1 MTVQSEKDETQAAID
16 LLVGRL
22 ERIRRDI
29 RREGE
34 GTDARSLGLY
44 KGDVAEVLAELEHH
58 LDETAAALANASTG
72 YAVSRAY
79 LTVGK
84 LITAPAETAT
94 VIPLDQ
100 VRRTNHAKRQ
110 GNC

>member
-44 KGDVAEVLAELEHH
+44 KGDVA
-58 LDETAAALANASTG
+58 
-72 YAVSRAY
+72 
-79 LTVGK
+79 
-84 LITAPAETAT
+84 
-94 VIPLDQ
+94 
-100 VRRTNHAKRQ
+100 
-110 GNC
+110 